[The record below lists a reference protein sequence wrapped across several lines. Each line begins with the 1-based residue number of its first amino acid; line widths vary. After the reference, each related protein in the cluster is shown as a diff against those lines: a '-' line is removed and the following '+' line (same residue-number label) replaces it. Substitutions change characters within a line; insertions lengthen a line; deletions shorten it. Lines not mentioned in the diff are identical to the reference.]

1 MTRVATRWLLLAAP
15 AALGLFSAAASN
27 ILGGRSSALPP
38 APLAP
43 EPKEMLVALFALSQV
58 PLSVSPTCAGV
69 GTERDDAT
77 IGQYLSGFLAELS
90 NPEASNAITT
100 SAVEEQS
107 ESGIMIWICSVMIRH
122 ARGEDIWS
130 WGIEF
135 SVRASDRAVLADSV
149 RCLGAG

>member
-1 MTRVATRWLLLAAP
+1 MLA
-15 AALGLFSAAASN
+15 
-27 ILGGRSSALPP
+27 
-38 APLAP
+38 
-43 EPKEMLVALFALSQV
+43 ALFALSQV

-69 GTERDDAT
+69 GTERGDAT
-77 IGQYLSGFLAELS
+77 LGQYLSGFLAELS

-122 ARGEDIWS
+122 AHGEDIWS

-135 SVRASDRAVLADSV
+135 SVRASDRVVLADSV

>member
-1 MTRVATRWLLLAAP
+1 MTRVATRWLLLAALLLP
-15 AALGLFSAAASN
+15 ACSPPPP
-27 ILGGRSSALPP
+27 RTSSAVEAVPYRLRRLP
-38 APLAP
+38 P
-43 EPKEMLVALFALSQV
+43 EPKEMLAALFALSQV

-69 GTERDDAT
+69 GTERGDAT

-122 ARGEDIWS
+122 AHGEDIWS

-135 SVRASDRAVLADSV
+135 SVRASDRVVLADSV

>member
-1 MTRVATRWLLLAAP
+1 MTHAATRGLLLAALLLP
-15 AALGLFSAAASN
+15 ACSPPLPRTSPTVEAASYR
-27 ILGGRSSALPP
+27 LRRLP
-38 APLAP
+38 P
-43 EPKEMLVALFALSQV
+43 EPKEMLAALFALSQV

-69 GTERDDAT
+69 GTEPDDAT
-77 IGQYLSGFLAELS
+77 IGQYLSGFLTEFS
-90 NPEASNAITT
+90 NPEASNVITT

-107 ESGIMIWICSVMIRH
+107 ESGITIWICSVMIRH

-135 SVRASDRAVLADSV
+135 SVRASDRVVLADSV